1 MHGARSKCAIHLY
14 GLPVRYI
21 AVLASTCRTLDDEP
35 IAQGCVAGAEVQ
47 VWWDA
52 TGGHNACAK
61 RGTGVVQRRL
71 CALCEVR
78 RWQASPQGCDTAV
91 ACGRPRRGAVAAVVP
106 RWSHDDD
113 HLPGGRVTRDLP
125 PPAKGHGRG
134 AWCKRR
140 NRTAGGRW
148 GPHLP
153 GQPASRL
160 HPHALVRAAFDN
172 VGSDRHGL
180 WVRHADTHAQSNT
193 PAARGLT
200 MRRSPSIG
208 RAEARATDATRGRL
222 ARSRRS
228 SRPLFRSNS
237 TALQVES
244 TSANGRVDHS
254 VVASRRVSRGDST
267 PHGVH
272 SAGRVGA
279 RGVDSARGGGR
290 LGAARRPGRRST
302 RRGESTAA
310 TTCAAAT
317 SSAGPSYGRCPS
329 HKTNQRQKIYC
340 SDGHCHGRSLNL
352 EATKHQEL
360 DQESFSVQARGSCAL
375 CFGWTRGTG
384 AMWGIEHYSPDDQP
398 SSALGF
404 TKAEPREG
412 DNQGR
417 V

>member
-1 MHGARSKCAIHLY
+1 MRRRTPPDLAHRGRARSAPPTPAARTPATCA
-14 GLPVRYI
+14 
-21 AVLASTCRTLDDEP
+21 
-35 IAQGCVAGAEVQ
+35 
-47 VWWDA
+47 A
-52 TGGHNACAK
+52 TGASGERQPGFRQGTCASRCA
-61 RGTGVVQRRL
+61 RGAAHRGSRRIAPTHAARSG
-71 CALCEVR
+71 ALS
-78 RWQASPQGCDTAV
+78 APSTAV

-113 HLPGGRVTRDLP
+113 QLPGGRVTRALP

-228 SRPLFRSNS
+228 SRPLERSDS
-237 TALQVES
+237 TAQEVGFDRWNRSSRPFGSGES
-244 TSANGRVDHS
+244 ESFKGRL
-254 VVASRRVSRGDST
+254 DST
-267 PHGVH
+267 RSVEWADG
-272 SAGRVGA
+272 
-279 RGVDSARGGGR
+279 
-290 LGAARRPGRRST
+290 RST
-302 RRGESTAA
+302 RSPDSTLPLWRVALSRGRLAAASGPPPRSDSTAA

-317 SSAGPSYGRCPS
+317 SSAGPSY
-329 HKTNQRQKIYC
+329 KI
-340 SDGHCHGRSLNL
+340 R
-352 EATKHQEL
+352 
-360 DQESFSVQARGSCAL
+360 
-375 CFGWTRGTG
+375 
-384 AMWGIEHYSPDDQP
+384 
-398 SSALGF
+398 
-404 TKAEPREG
+404 
-412 DNQGR
+412 
-417 V
+417 